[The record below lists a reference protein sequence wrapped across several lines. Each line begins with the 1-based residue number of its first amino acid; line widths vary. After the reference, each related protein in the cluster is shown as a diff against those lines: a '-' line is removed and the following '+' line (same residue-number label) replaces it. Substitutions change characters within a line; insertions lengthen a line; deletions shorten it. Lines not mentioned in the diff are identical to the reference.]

1 MGIPHKVV
9 TCCYCGSRAALSLK
23 GKDSHELSCSS
34 CGAPLHNLKML
45 RLDRTGDR
53 ELVDRRQP
61 AFAKAPKP
69 SKKAY
74 KADKA
79 AKKRKSRRK
88 SFFEEAFD
96 LIEDI
101 FD

>member
-9 TCCYCGSRAALSLK
+9 TCCYCGSRAALTLT
-23 GKDSHELSCSS
+23 GKESHELSCSS
-34 CGAPLHNLKML
+34 CGAPLHDLKML

-53 ELVDRRQP
+53 ELVERRKP
-61 AFAKAPKP
+61 AFGKPQKP

-74 KADKA
+74 KGHKSGY
-79 AKKRKSRRK
+79 KKKSKRK